1 MSDSELVPVVI
12 NLNASREE
20 KLNESFLTMFGSA
33 VESMLSQMFGG
44 SGPVT
49 TASSAVIRGTP
60 SQVAAFGDTLSKEKK
75 YMQVFQKHGLNNPQS
90 FRSRHE
96 LERSI
101 ANFERETGIKWPFK

>member
-44 SGPVT
+44 SGGVT
-49 TASSAVIRGTP
+49 TPSSAVIRGTA
-60 SQVAAFGDTLSKEKK
+60 SQVGAFGDTLSKEKK
-75 YMQVFQKHGLNNPQS
+75 YMQAFQKYGLNDPRS
-90 FRSRHE
+90 FGSRHD

>member
-1 MSDSELVPVVI
+1 MSDSELVPVII

-33 VESMLSQMFGG
+33 VESLLAQMIGG
-44 SGPVT
+44 SVIDTP
-49 TASSAVIRGTP
+49 SSAVIRGTP

-96 LERSI
+96 LERSV